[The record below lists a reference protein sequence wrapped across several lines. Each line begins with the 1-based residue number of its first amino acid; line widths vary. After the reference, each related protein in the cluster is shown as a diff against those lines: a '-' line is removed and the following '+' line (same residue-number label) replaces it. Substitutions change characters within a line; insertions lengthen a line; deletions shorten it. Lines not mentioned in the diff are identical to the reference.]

1 VRVAGYVR
9 VSTREQ
15 GDSGLGLEAQ
25 RAKIAEEVQRR
36 GWRLER
42 LAEEVSSG
50 ASMEKRGELRALLED
65 LDAGRYDVLMVSR
78 LDRLS
83 RSLGDFAVTVD
94 RARRHRWRLVMLD
107 PALDMTDPWGE
118 AVAGMAAVFAQLER
132 SLISQRTT
140 AALVIARA
148 RGTFRPGEHLRYT
161 DAATVARLER
171 WARQGVTQRD
181 AAARLNAEGVP
192 GPGGGQWHARTIGR
206 ILARARATP
215 AAA

>member
-1 VRVAGYVR
+1 MRVAGYVR

-94 RARRHRWRLVMLD
+94 RARRHRWQLVMLD
-107 PALDMTDPWGE
+107 PALDMTDAWGE

-132 SLISQRTT
+132 ALISQRTR
-140 AALVIARA
+140 AALAVARE
-148 RGTFRPGEHLRYT
+148 RGTFRPGEHLRYD
-161 DAATVARLER
+161 DAATTARLIR
-171 WARQGVTQRD
+171 WAQQGVTQRD

-206 ILARARATP
+206 ILARRRATP